1 MMFRMSSITVLR
13 LVSDDLASQYFLPNN
28 GGGEFSLVDA
38 ELTVEAIRLGD
49 PFFVYITFAI
59 STALLLA
66 MYAEA
71 FRTRAWASLPLW
83 NFTDMT
89 CLVLSGAVA
98 GSDLL
103 GELYRDGDRR
113 SMYWA
118 GHGDS
123 WTRRSLGVDRAA
135 GIEALPQLRFQLGRK
150 TTGLS
155 QSVDEKGVVCI
166 NELTAISLQTDFAK
180 DTVPLLKR
188 KRTEEL

>member
-1 MMFRMSSITVLR
+1 MNNWLC
-13 LVSDDLASQYFLPNN
+13 LASDDLDSQYFLPNN
-28 GGGEFSLVDA
+28 GEGEFSLIDA

-49 PFFVYITFAI
+49 PSFVYITFAI
-59 STALLLA
+59 STTLLLA

-103 GELYRDGDRR
+103 AELHREGDRR

-118 GHGDS
+118 GHGGS
-123 WTRRSLGVDRAA
+123 WTRQSLGVDRAG
-135 GIEALPQLRFQLGRK
+135 GIEVLPQIRFQLGK
-150 TTGLS
+150 KITGLS
-155 QSVDEKGVVCI
+155 KAVDENGVVCS

-180 DTVPLLKR
+180 DTVPLL
-188 KRTEEL
+188 